1 MGVLYMVDF
10 SPGALT
16 GNRYAVGDYLNRV
29 TAAGEPAG
37 LADTVAAAVLQTDLG
52 QYSSMLTQLG
62 TEFYAEQQALALSGV
77 QRFARNLQNCGT
89 LSIGETA
96 GDDTGCL
103 WARYDNNP
111 SSRESRAGFPAMSD
125 ESYSIS
131 SGVQVPRDGDWTPAL
146 GGKPS
151 HLTLPWMPQAE
162 AIAFAPDGLSLV
174 IGSEQLPSPLLR
186 YRVEP

>member
-1 MGVLYMVDF
+1 MAGDPDIEAIGV
-10 SPGALT
+10 A
-16 GNRYAVGDYLNRV
+16 RV

-131 SGVQVPRDGDWTPAL
+131 SGVQVPRFMDVLRPMVSEAQMARIGEAL
-146 GGKPS
+146 GP
-151 HLTLPWMPQAE
+151 
-162 AIAFAPDGLSLV
+162 IASAA
-174 IGSEQLPSPLLR
+174 
-186 YRVEP
+186 